1 MIRYLILVLALLL
14 VAIRPAPAQQGN
26 LPKPVQSL
34 PAYPP
39 VRCVTVDWT
48 VESCEWRQ
56 VQAAV
61 EGVEAVAKAW
71 AKAAKSEIPRY
82 VLRDEPGGEYWE
94 HWNRFKA
101 IADSGDLVEI
111 RGACLSACTLV
122 MVHVQKDHL
131 CFGEGASLQFHVSRH
146 AETGEPDP
154 DFTTRMM
161 VNQYPQDIR
170 KWILTKG
177 GVAKMTIAQMWTL
190 RAADLWSMG
199 YPKCEPEASPV
210 PMTKKATQYR
220 PRWETAAEA
229 EKRERE
235 KTWRKYQDAIK
246 TW

>member
-48 VESCEWRQ
+48 IESCEWRQ

-154 DFTTRMM
+154 VFTTRMM

-170 KWILTKG
+170 RWILTKG

-235 KTWRKYQDAIK
+235 ETWRKYQDAIK

>member
-71 AKAAKSEIPRY
+71 AKAATSEIPRY
-82 VLRDEPGGEYWE
+82 VLRDESGGEYWE

-131 CFGEGASLQFHVSRH
+131 CFGEGDFAPIPRFATRRDRRAGSGFHH
-146 AETGEPDP
+146 ADDGEPISARHSSVDP
-154 DFTTRMM
+154 HQRRRCEND
-161 VNQYPQDIR
+161 
-170 KWILTKG
+170 
-177 GVAKMTIAQMWTL
+177 
-190 RAADLWSMG
+190 RADVD
-199 YPKCEPEASPV
+199 ASRRRFV
-210 PMTKKATQYR
+210 V
-220 PRWETAAEA
+220 
-229 EKRERE
+229 
-235 KTWRKYQDAIK
+235 DGLS
-246 TW
+246 

>member
-1 MIRYLILVLALLL
+1 
-14 VAIRPAPAQQGN
+14 
-26 LPKPVQSL
+26 
-34 PAYPP
+34 
-39 VRCVTVDWT
+39 
-48 VESCEWRQ
+48 
-56 VQAAV
+56 
-61 EGVEAVAKAW
+61 
-71 AKAAKSEIPRY
+71 
-82 VLRDEPGGEYWE
+82 
-94 HWNRFKA
+94 
-101 IADSGDLVEI
+101 
-111 RGACLSACTLV
+111 

-131 CFGEGASLQFHVSRH
+131 CFGEGGSLQFHVSRN

-154 DFTTRMM
+154 NFTTRMM

-170 KWILTKG
+170 RWILTKG

-229 EKRERE
+229 EKRGRE
-235 KTWRKYQDAIK
+235 EAWRKYQDAIK

>member
-146 AETGEPDP
+146 AET
-154 DFTTRMM
+154 
-161 VNQYPQDIR
+161 
-170 KWILTKG
+170 
-177 GVAKMTIAQMWTL
+177 
-190 RAADLWSMG
+190 
-199 YPKCEPEASPV
+199 
-210 PMTKKATQYR
+210 
-220 PRWETAAEA
+220 
-229 EKRERE
+229 
-235 KTWRKYQDAIK
+235 
-246 TW
+246 

>member
-71 AKAAKSEIPRY
+71 AKAAASEIPRY
-82 VLRDEPGGEYWE
+82 VLRDESGGEYWE

-146 AETGEPDP
+146 AESGEPDP

-170 KWILTKG
+170 RWILTKG

-220 PRWETAAEA
+220 PRWEMAAEA

-235 KTWRKYQDAIK
+235 ETWRKYQDAIK